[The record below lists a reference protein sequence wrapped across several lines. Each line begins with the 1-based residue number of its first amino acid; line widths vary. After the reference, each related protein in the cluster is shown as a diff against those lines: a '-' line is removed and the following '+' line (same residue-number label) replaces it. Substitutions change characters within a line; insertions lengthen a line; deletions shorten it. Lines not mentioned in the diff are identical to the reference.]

1 MELTFSE
8 ILRFNQEYSRAN
20 GQPNYFIKIISNVTV
35 NQLCPVMKYSLISKG
50 INADVSVANFD
61 NVVKDSLEFNTSDL
75 VILFWELCNLFDGFQ
90 YKSNAL
96 SRPELDQVIHRFKNE
111 IDLVFNNLTNTK
123 LVFVNKFSTQ
133 LFNYQLLKADNFDFV
148 CEELN
153 KYLVTKT
160 RSNIIIIDIEKI
172 YFNISIVKAI
182 NHRDYYLSKS
192 LYTIEFY
199 KKYSQ
204 FVLPI
209 VSSIL
214 GKSKKALIL
223 DCDNT
228 LWNGILGEDGESG
241 IEMSGTTKKG
251 VYFEEIQYIVKDLI
265 NKGIIV
271 GLNSKNNEADVNQ
284 VLKNHPNFVLK
295 SEDIVIK
302 KINWQDKVS
311 NLKEIARDLNIGI
324 DSLVFIDDS
333 EFEINLV
340 NKMLPEVLT
349 IKVPKTLHEY
359 PEALRVN
366 LSQFYN
372 LSETDDDKKRIK
384 SYLIQSIRE
393 NEKVQFS
400 NIQEYLESLD
410 LEITIYQDSA
420 KLVSRLAQLTQKTNQ
435 FNLTTKRYLEIEIE
449 DIVNSDRSI
458 AYSIN
463 VKDKFGDFGITGLAI
478 VHLSN
483 HQANI
488 DSLLLSCRVL
498 GRNIELKFLDEIV
511 NDLKAKGVQTI
522 YATFS
527 PTSKNGQVKK
537 FYDEFGFNF
546 LEEEEEGTKRYFL
559 KLTNYESNNI
569 NYIKVHNE
577 G

>member
-8 ILRFNQEYSRAN
+8 ILRFNQDFNKAN
-20 GQPNYFIKIISNVTV
+20 GQPNYFIKIISNITV

-61 NVVKDSLEFNTSDL
+61 NIVQDSLEYNTSDL
-75 VILFWELCNLFDGFQ
+75 VILFWELCNLLDGFQ
-90 YKSNAL
+90 YKSNTL
-96 SRPELDQVIHRFKNE
+96 NSDELDQVIQRFKNE
-111 IDLVFNNLTNTK
+111 IDLVFNNLNNTK
-123 LVFVNKFSTQ
+123 LVLVNNFSTQ
-133 LFNYQLLKADNFDFV
+133 LFNYQLLKTNNFDIV

-153 KYLVTKT
+153 KYLSTKA
-160 RSNIIIIDIEKI
+160 SPNIVLIDIEKI
-172 YFNISIVKAI
+172 YFNISIEKSI
-182 NHRDYYLSKS
+182 NLRDYYSSKS
-192 LYTIEFY
+192 LYTVEFY

-204 FVLPI
+204 FILPI
-209 VSSIL
+209 ISSIL

-228 LWNGILGEDGESG
+228 LWNGILGEDGEDG

-251 VYFEEIQYIVKDLI
+251 VYFEEIQYIVKDLV

-271 GLNSKNNEADVNQ
+271 GLNSKNNEADVDQ
-284 VLKNHPNFVLK
+284 VVKSHPDFVLK

-302 KINWQDKVS
+302 KVNWQDKVS

-349 IKVPKTLHEY
+349 IKVPKTLQEY
-359 PEALRVN
+359 PEALRSN

-372 LSETDDDKKRIK
+372 LTETDDDKKRIK
-384 SYLIQSIRE
+384 SYLLQSIRE

-410 LEITIYQDSA
+410 LEITLFENSS
-420 KLVSRLAQLTQKTNQ
+420 KLTSRLAQLTQKTNQ
-435 FNLTTKRYLEIEIE
+435 FNLTTKRYLEVEVE
-449 DIVNSDRSI
+449 DIINSDRSI

-463 VKDKFGDFGITGLAI
+463 VKDKFGDFGVTGLAF
-478 VHLSN
+478 VHLAN
-483 HQANI
+483 QEANI
-488 DSLLLSCRVL
+488 DSLLMSCRIL

-511 NDLKAKGVQTI
+511 NDLKVKGVHTI
-522 YATFS
+522 YAIFV
-527 PTSKNGQVKK
+527 PTAKNGQVKD
-537 FYDEFGFNF
+537 FYDEFGFTL
-546 LEEEEEGTKRYFL
+546 LEEKEGTKEYIL
-559 KLTNYESNNI
+559 KLANYESKKI
-569 NYIKVHNE
+569 NFIKVYNE

>member
-8 ILRFNQEYSRAN
+8 ILRFNQEFSKAN

-61 NVVKDSLEFNTSDL
+61 NVVQDSLEFNTSDL
-75 VILFWELCNLFDGFQ
+75 VILFWELCNLLNGFQ
-90 YKSNAL
+90 YKSNTL
-96 SRPELDQVIHRFKNE
+96 NSDELDQVIQRFKNE
-111 IDLVFNNLTNTK
+111 IDLVFNNLNNTK
-123 LVFVNKFSTQ
+123 LVLVNKFSTQ
-133 LFNYQLLKADNFDFV
+133 LFNYQLLKTNNFDIV

-153 KYLVTKT
+153 KYLITKA
-160 RSNIIIIDIEKI
+160 RPNIIIIDIEKI
-172 YFNISIVKAI
+172 YFNISIDKAI
-182 NHRDYYLSKS
+182 NLRDYYLSKS

-204 FVLPI
+204 FILPI
-209 VSSIL
+209 ISSIL

-228 LWNGILGEDGESG
+228 LWNGILGEDGEDG
-241 IEMSGTTKKG
+241 IEMSGTTRKG
-251 VYFEEIQYIVKDLI
+251 VYFEEIQYIVKDLV

-271 GLNSKNNEADVNQ
+271 GLNSKNNEADVDQ
-284 VLKNHPNFVLK
+284 VVNGHPDFVLK

-302 KINWQDKVS
+302 KVNWQDKVS

-349 IKVPKTLHEY
+349 IKVPKTLYEY
-359 PEALRVN
+359 PEALRSS

-384 SYLIQSIRE
+384 SYLLQSFRE
-393 NEKVQFS
+393 KEKVQFS

-410 LEITIYQDSA
+410 LEITLFENSS
-420 KLVSRLAQLTQKTNQ
+420 KLTSRLAQLTQKTNQ
-435 FNLTTKRYLEIEIE
+435 FNLTTKRYLDLEVENII
-449 DIVNSDRSI
+449 NSDRSI

-463 VKDKFGDFGITGLAI
+463 VKDKFGDFGITGLAF
-478 VHLSN
+478 VHL
-483 HQANI
+483 ANQEAYI
-488 DSLLLSCRVL
+488 DSLLMSCRVL
-498 GRNIELKFLDEIV
+498 GRNIELKFLDAIL
-511 NDLKAKGVQTI
+511 NDLKLKGFHTI
-522 YATFS
+522 YATFV
-527 PTSKNGQVKK
+527 PTNKNGQVKD
-537 FYDEFGFNF
+537 FYDEFGFTL
-546 LEEEEEGTKRYFL
+546 LEEKKGTKEYML
-559 KLTNYESNNI
+559 KSTNYESKKI
-569 NYIKVHNE
+569 NFIRVHNE
-577 G
+577 R